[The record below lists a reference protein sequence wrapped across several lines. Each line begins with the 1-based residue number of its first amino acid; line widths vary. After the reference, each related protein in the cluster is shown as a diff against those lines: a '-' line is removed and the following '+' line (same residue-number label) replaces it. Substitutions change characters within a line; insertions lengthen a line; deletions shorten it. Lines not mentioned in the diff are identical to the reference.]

1 MNMLEAI
8 APKSD
13 QINAEDLVGRTITVT
28 VREVTIRAGQEQPI
42 SVALEET
49 NKVFR
54 PCKTTARLMV
64 GGWGPDPSKYAGKKM
79 TLYRDPSVKWGGVAT
94 GGIRISHMSHLDA
107 PLVMAL
113 AENKKN
119 RKVHT
124 VQPLQA
130 EKQPEAPQKGR
141 QTAEEWAAEHIA
153 GIHGAQDADAIDAL
167 QKASERA
174 MAKLAT
180 GNPEL
185 HGQIEAAY
193 AKRLGELTPVVEEAE

>member
-1 MNMLEAI
+1 MTSMLEAI

-28 VREVTIRAGQEQPI
+28 VRDVSIRSGQEQPI

-49 NKVFR
+49 DKVFR

-64 GGWGPDPSKYAGKKM
+64 AAWGPDASKYAGRKM

-94 GGIRISHMSHLDA
+94 GGIRISHMSDLDA
-107 PLVMAL
+107 PLIMAL

-124 VQPLQA
+124 VQPLQV
-130 EKQPEAPQKGR
+130 EKQAPSADSL
-141 QTAEEWAAEHIA
+141 TLDAARALIE
-153 GIHGAQDADAIDAL
+153 GAPDLDAL
-167 QKASERA
+167 KAVWMRKA
-174 MAKLAT
+174 MAPFRA
-180 GNPEL
+180 EL
-185 HGQIEAAY
+185 QADLDARKAALSPVDDGGD
-193 AKRLGELTPVVEEAE
+193 AGEPVDAND

>member
-1 MNMLEAI
+1 VNMLDAI

-28 VREVTIRAGQEQPI
+28 VKDVTIRGGQEQPI

-49 NKVFR
+49 DKVFR

-64 GGWGPDPSKYAGKKM
+64 AGWGPDASKYAGNKM

-94 GGIRISHMSHLDA
+94 GGIRISHMSGLDA

-124 VQPLQA
+124 VQPLQVQRPA
-130 EKQPEAPQKGR
+130 APVDVLSVDDAR
-141 QTAEEWAAEHIA
+141 DLIA
-153 GIHGAQDADAIDAL
+153 NAVDMDAL
-167 QKASERA
+167 AAVWARA
-174 MAKLAT
+174 DVAPHKRALKGELDARKLSLSPP
-180 GNPEL
+180 PEL
-185 HGQIEAAY
+185 TTVAD
-193 AKRLGELTPVVEEAE
+193 LGGTE

>member
-1 MNMLEAI
+1 MTNMLEAI

-28 VREVTIRAGQEQPI
+28 VRDVAIRAGQEQPI

-49 NKVFR
+49 DKVFR

-64 GGWGPDPSKYAGKKM
+64 AGWGPDASKYTGRKM

-94 GGIRISHMSHLDA
+94 GGIRISHMSDLDA

-124 VQPLQA
+124 VQPLVV
-130 EKQPEAPQKGR
+130 EKQQASADSLTLEAARDLIEQAP
-141 QTAEEWAAEHIA
+141 
-153 GIHGAQDADAIDAL
+153 DMDAL
-167 QKASERA
+167 GAVWKRRTMAPFRA
-174 MAKLAT
+174 
-180 GNPEL
+180 EL
-185 HGQIEAAY
+185 QDTLD
-193 AKRLGELTPVVEEAE
+193 KRKGELAPPVDEQFAGDEA

>member
-1 MNMLEAI
+1 MNMLDAI

-28 VREVTIRAGQEQPI
+28 VRDVTIRAGQEQPI
-42 SVALEET
+42 SVALEESD
-49 NKVFR
+49 KVFR

-64 GGWGPDPSKYAGKKM
+64 AAWGPDASKYTGRKM

-94 GGIRISHMSHLDA
+94 GGIRISHMSDLDG

-124 VQPLQA
+124 VQPLQV
-130 EKQPEAPQKGR
+130 ER
-141 QTAEEWAAEHIA
+141 QVASP
-153 GIHGAQDADAIDAL
+153 DAL
-167 QKASERA
+167 TLDVARDLIANASDMDALGAVWKRKNMAPFRAELQADLDARKAV
-174 MAKLAT
+174 
-180 GNPEL
+180 
-185 HGQIEAAY
+185 
-193 AKRLGELTPVVEEAE
+193 LTPAVAEPSDD